1 MATDADDAITRLEP
15 GDVLVVR
22 FTSPSFNVVLPLAGA
37 IVTAEGG
44 PLSHAAVLAR
54 ELGLPAVVGVKDVL
68 TVVHDGDQVEVDP
81 ASGRVRVVA

>member
-1 MATDADDAITRLEP
+1 VA
-15 GDVLVVR
+15 R

-68 TVVHDGDQVEVDP
+68 ALVRDGDQVEVDP